1 MVGAWTINTYIVRLF
16 GKFVRQ
22 ILGAIYLLI
31 RKILDER
38 ETSYIICWE
47 KNRTSLCS
55 LSLARRGVMRASGSA
70 VFVGRVHYIYKRKES
85 CRPDR

>member
-38 ETSYIICWE
+38 E
-47 KNRTSLCS
+47 KNKLYNLLGKNSRKASVLSLCGS
-55 LSLARRGVMRASGSA
+55 RPPVGVMRASGSA
-70 VFVGRVHYIYKRKES
+70 VFVGWES
-85 CRPDR
+85 I

>member
-38 ETSYIICWE
+38 EKQVI
-47 KNRTSLCS
+47 
-55 LSLARRGVMRASGSA
+55 
-70 VFVGRVHYIYKRKES
+70 
-85 CRPDR
+85 

>member
-1 MVGAWTINTYIVRLF
+1 MVGAGTINTYIVRLF

-38 ETSYIICWE
+38 EKQVI
-47 KNRTSLCS
+47 
-55 LSLARRGVMRASGSA
+55 
-70 VFVGRVHYIYKRKES
+70 
-85 CRPDR
+85 